1 MSHAHQRSK
10 PPPNGKASAGRNL
23 IKSYSETLR
32 FERTT
37 RLWYVHSTAFRLPV
51 DCHFLFM
58 TMRVATLSAELLKI
72 SPENP
77 DPAALRYAAAFIRRG
92 ELVAIPT
99 DTFYGIAADPFNLS
113 AVDQIYRV
121 KGRPETRA
129 LPILVNT
136 TTQAVALSR
145 DVPYTFHRLAA
156 KFWPGPLTLLVEAS
170 SGVPLKVTAH
180 TGNVALRWPKSA
192 IVNALIDLIK
202 GPITG
207 TSGNISGQPACASA
221 IDLLEQMG
229 DRLPLIIDAG
239 ATPGNLASTI
249 VKLEGDDWAMM
260 REGVITEQQIKSALE
275 DESEA

>member
-1 MSHAHQRSK
+1 
-10 PPPNGKASAGRNL
+10 
-23 IKSYSETLR
+23 
-32 FERTT
+32 
-37 RLWYVHSTAFRLPV
+37 LPV
-51 DCHFLFM
+51 DCHFLFL
-58 TMRVATLSAELLKI
+58 TTRVATLSAELLKI

-99 DTFYGIAADPFNLS
+99 DTFYGIAADPFNLA

-239 ATPGNLASTI
+239 PTPGNLASTI

>member
-1 MSHAHQRSK
+1 M
-10 PPPNGKASAGRNL
+10 
-23 IKSYSETLR
+23 
-32 FERTT
+32 
-37 RLWYVHSTAFRLPV
+37 
-51 DCHFLFM
+51 
-58 TMRVATLSAELLKI
+58 SAELLQI

-77 DPAALRYAAAFIRRG
+77 DPAAIRYAAEFIRRG

-99 DTFYGIAADPFNLS
+99 DTFYGIAADPFNLA

-136 TTQAVALSR
+136 TSQAAALAR
-145 DVPYTFHRLAA
+145 DVPYTFHKLAA

-170 SGVPLKVTAH
+170 TGVPLKVTAH

-192 IVNALIDLIK
+192 IVDALIALVK

-221 IDLLEQMG
+221 VDLLEQMG
-229 DRLPLIIDAG
+229 DRLPLILDAG
-239 ATPGNLASTI
+239 ETPGNLASTI
-249 VKLEGDDWAMM
+249 VKLEGDDWEIM
-260 REGVITEQQIKSALE
+260 RQGVITEQEIRAALE
-275 DESEA
+275 DETDA

>member
-1 MSHAHQRSK
+1 M
-10 PPPNGKASAGRNL
+10 
-23 IKSYSETLR
+23 
-32 FERTT
+32 
-37 RLWYVHSTAFRLPV
+37 
-51 DCHFLFM
+51 
-58 TMRVATLSAELLKI
+58 SAELLKI

-77 DPAALRYAAAFIRRG
+77 DPAAIRYAAEFIRRG

-99 DTFYGIAADPFNLS
+99 DTFYGIAADPFNLA

-129 LPILVNT
+129 LPILVNA

-145 DVPYTFHRLAA
+145 DVPYTFHKLAS

-170 SGVPLKVTAH
+170 TGVPLKVTAN
-180 TGNVALRWPKSA
+180 TGNVALRWPKNT
-192 IVNALIDLIK
+192 IVNALIDLAK
-202 GPITG
+202 SPITG

-239 ATPGNLASTI
+239 ETPGNLASTI
-249 VKLEGDDWAMM
+249 VKLEGDDWEIM
-260 REGVITEQQIKSALE
+260 REGVVSEEEIRAALK
-275 DESEA
+275 DDGEA

>member
-1 MSHAHQRSK
+1 MI
-10 PPPNGKASAGRNL
+10 ASLDCVSIA
-23 IKSYSETLR
+23 
-32 FERTT
+32 
-37 RLWYVHSTAFRLPV
+37 V
-51 DCHFLFM
+51 DCHFLVP
-58 TMRVATLSAELLKI
+58 TTRVATLSAELLQI

-77 DPAALRYAAAFIRRG
+77 DPAAIRYAAEFIRRG

-99 DTFYGIAADPFNLS
+99 DTFYGIAADPFNLA

-136 TTQAVALSR
+136 TTQAVSLSR
-145 DVPYTFHRLAA
+145 DVPYTFHKLAA

-170 SGVPLKVTAH
+170 TGVPLKVTAN

-207 TSGNISGQPACASA
+207 TSGNISGQPACATA
-221 IDLLEQMG
+221 IELLEQMG
-229 DRLPLIIDAG
+229 DRLPLILDAG
-239 ATPGNLASTI
+239 ETPGNLASTI
-249 VKLEGDDWAMM
+249 VKLEGDDWEVM
-260 REGVITEQQIKSALE
+260 REGVITEQEIRAALE
-275 DESEA
+275 DDTEV